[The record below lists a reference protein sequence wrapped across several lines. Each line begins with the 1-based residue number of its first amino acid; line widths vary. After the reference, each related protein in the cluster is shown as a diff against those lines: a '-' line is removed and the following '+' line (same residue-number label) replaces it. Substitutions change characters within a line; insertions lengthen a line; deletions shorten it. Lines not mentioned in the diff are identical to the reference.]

1 MIVTAGGDSL
11 LGFCE
16 STAVVLDSVD
26 GVVSEATP
34 LTVGSAAA
42 GSAILACT
50 LALNCAAASL
60 CDC

>member
-1 MIVTAGGDSL
+1 MAAGGESL
-11 LGFCE
+11 PGFCE
-16 STAVVLDSVD
+16 STAVVIDSED